1 MFHVREGR
9 GMVYSLI
16 AAMEVFDVCVVG
28 AGVEGSATARY
39 LASRGKRT
47 LLLEQVRMREATSV
61 INSLKGGHARD
72 QLRPSALEG
81 CPPLRE
87 MK

>member
-1 MFHVREGR
+1 
-9 GMVYSLI
+9 MVYSLI

-61 INSLKGGHARD
+61 INSLKGGHARPD
-72 QLRPSALEG
+72 QLRLSALEVSALEG
-81 CPPLRE
+81 DE
-87 MK
+87 VND